1 VQWMMLRESL
11 ALLAAGLLLGI
22 PIALAAARLV
32 RAQLYQMS
40 PFDPLIFVGATAGI
54 AAVTMLS
61 AWLPARRA
69 AAIDPMVSLR
79 CE

>member
-1 VQWMMLRESL
+1 VLRESL
-11 ALLAAGLLLGI
+11 GLLIAGLVLGI
-22 PIALAAARLV
+22 PIALATTRLI

-40 PFDPLIFVGATAGI
+40 PFDPMIFIAATAGI
-54 AAVTMLS
+54 AAVTVLA

-69 AAIDPMVSLR
+69 AAVDPMVSLR